1 MLRFRLFFQQNPK
14 CCGAFDKWSVVLCTD
29 KKKESNFERLLK
41 AGGAKVL
48 SVRPPF
54 NSDIE
59 ATHAFLEL
67 NKVPLTT
74 VSLKGF
80 FSTFKITS
88 FV

>member
-1 MLRFRLFFQQNPK
+1 MLRFCLILFFQQNPK

-74 VSLKGF
+74 VSP
-80 FSTFKITS
+80 
-88 FV
+88 